1 MIPLVTYCPRFH
13 RGGPP
18 FRWPALRAPIDGLEP
33 HSHFGRTRHKGPAR
47 VYGGGPTSALGSIAS
62 VSTSADD
69 VRPTPDSREWRSR
82 KLRARSVPPR
92 TTSPRF
98 RNDEAISNLPSAFQM
113 QAKSAPILELIPLG
127 DKLLGN
133 LLHAGWIER
142 RPDLNTGDLYRI
154 IEAGRIAVRMPVPI
168 K

>member
-1 MIPLVTYCPRFH
+1 M
-13 RGGPP
+13 
-18 FRWPALRAPIDGLEP
+18 
-33 HSHFGRTRHKGPAR
+33 
-47 VYGGGPTSALGSIAS
+47 
-62 VSTSADD
+62 
-69 VRPTPDSREWRSR
+69 
-82 KLRARSVPPR
+82 PPR